1 MLKTK
6 KIVAAVAI
14 ALIATAGSVAPAEAG
29 NGKPISTQQGGGWC
43 C

>member
-6 KIVAAVAI
+6 KIIAAVAV
-14 ALIATAGSVAPAEAG
+14 ALMTTAGSVAPAQAG
-29 NGKPISTQQGGGWC
+29 DDTSTSTQGGGWC

>member
-6 KIVAAVAI
+6 KIIAAIAVA
-14 ALIATAGSVAPAEAG
+14 LMATAGSVSPAEAG
-29 NGKPISTQQGGGWC
+29 DDKSTSTQGGGWC